1 MRLKTLR
8 KQRGN
13 TQQDIAKLL
22 NVAVSTYRGYE
33 NKTSEPNIQTL
44 FQIADYYNVSLDY
57 LCEHETKGNI
67 DTSTFSDL
75 KKGCIYVLDKLSEN
89 NTAMVFGYMTH
100 ILQEQDK

>member
-1 MRLKTLR
+1 MKLKELR
-8 KQRGN
+8 KQKN
-13 TQQDIAKLL
+13 LTQVEIAKIL
-22 NVAVSTYRGYE
+22 NMAQTTYANYE
-33 NKTSEPNIQTL
+33 LEKNQPPIDTL
-44 FQIADYYNVSLDY
+44 KQIADYYNVSLDY

-75 KKGCIYVLDKLSEN
+75 KKGCIYVLDKLNEN

>member
-1 MRLKTLR
+1 MKLKELR
-8 KQRGN
+8 KQKKL
-13 TQQDIAKLL
+13 TQVEIAKIL
-22 NVAVSTYRGYE
+22 NMAQTTYAGYE
-33 NKTSEPNIQTL
+33 TEQREPSIDTL
-44 FQIADYYNVSLDY
+44 KQIADFYNVSLDY

-75 KKGCIYVLDKLSEN
+75 KKGCIYVLDKLNEN